1 MLDTARDNCL
11 HEMRGESRQRNKAQ
25 GQRRFMKHVSIQRKQ
40 MGRTTENGKEL
51 EGHGVQV
58 YQRWGGGILFGASY
72 HVGLA
77 VYLWVCRKQKQ
88 RRLRPPAPGRP
99 QAARLR
105 GGRHE
110 NEEAPR
116 TTAEGPVTAA
126 GLLPE
131 AGPRRAHMGRCP
143 SRQRA
148 ASGRRSGPA
157 RVRGP
162 SRGHAACRCRPDRSS
177 ALRSGAQATRRP
189 LWGAG
194 TTLSGRKPTKL
205 SSSAEIHVLQ
215 YIFNMMNL
223 GPF

>member
-1 MLDTARDNCL
+1 M
-11 HEMRGESRQRNKAQ
+11 
-25 GQRRFMKHVSIQRKQ
+25 
-40 MGRTTENGKEL
+40 
-51 EGHGVQV
+51 

-177 ALRSGAQATRRP
+177 ALRSGARP
-189 LWGAG
+189 PHAG
-194 TTLSGRKPTKL
+194 PSGEPAPPCL
-205 SSSAEIHVLQ
+205 AGSQL
-215 YIFNMMNL
+215 NL
-223 GPF
+223 ALLLKSTFYNTFLT